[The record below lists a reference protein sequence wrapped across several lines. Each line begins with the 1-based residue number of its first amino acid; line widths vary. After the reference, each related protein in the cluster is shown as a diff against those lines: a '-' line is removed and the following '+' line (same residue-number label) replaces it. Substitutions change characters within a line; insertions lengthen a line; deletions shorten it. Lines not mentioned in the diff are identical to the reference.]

1 MILAFLCLAALFML
15 FTHLRYL
22 FYSIVYIYIFNFGG
36 EAPAL
41 APKLQP
47 DLCREMLSV
56 DGNTT

>member
-1 MILAFLCLAALFML
+1 ML